1 VIRVCEGCIKTV
13 QLLFLLFENALVL
26 LYTVN
31 VILPTSTS
39 GGMFG
44 RSAVVHLTQLEH
56 AYLVGKL
63 KLQAHGASRVTEKL

>member
-1 VIRVCEGCIKTV
+1 MIRVCEGCMLTV

-26 LYTVN
+26 LYTVT

>member
-1 VIRVCEGCIKTV
+1 MSTV

-26 LYTVN
+26 LGTTVN
-31 VILPTSTS
+31 AILPTSTS

>member
-1 VIRVCEGCIKTV
+1 MSTV
-13 QLLFLLFENALVL
+13 QLLFLLFEMLWYYS
-26 LYTVN
+26 YTVN
-31 VILPTSTS
+31 AILPTSTS